1 MGTNSDGDAN
11 REDGGVLTKKDM
23 FLRPHWDG
31 SRKRDAVF
39 RL

>member
-1 MGTNSDGDAN
+1 MGINSDGDVN

-23 FLRPHWDG
+23 FLRLYWDG
-31 SRKRDAVF
+31 SRKRDVVF